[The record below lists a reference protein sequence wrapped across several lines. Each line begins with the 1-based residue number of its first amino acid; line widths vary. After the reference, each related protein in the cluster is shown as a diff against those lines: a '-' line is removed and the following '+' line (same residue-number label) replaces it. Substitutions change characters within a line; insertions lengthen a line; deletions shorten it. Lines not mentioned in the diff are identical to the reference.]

1 MLISSV
7 VGSVGVSLSSFVS
20 SRRTIRINYSP
31 NQWGEEEWKTP
42 FTENSI
48 NGWTDYG
55 SQGGK
60 LPKWTL
66 KLLRFHGHISDILWS
81 HETHGIGVIPIES
94 DPCYLRSTYTVLLTQ
109 HCGGN
114 CAAQT
119 HKPIP
124 AFIDDAG
131 RGVMTK
137 ADNRLEPPQFNSLFW
152 HLGVLK
158 KSTNLAK
165 LHYVLQLILHA
176 AKNELQ

>member
-81 HETHGIGVIPIES
+81 HETHHGIGVSPSKVILVICVVRIRYYS
-94 DPCYLRSTYTVLLTQ
+94 HNTVAET
-109 HCGGN
+109 
-114 CAAQT
+114 AQP
-119 HKPIP
+119 KPINP
-124 AFIDDAG
+124 FQLSL
-131 RGVMTK
+131 MTQGEGLWL
-137 ADNRLEPPQFNSLFW
+137 RPTIGWIRPNSNPYFDMRESSSRAQIWLN
-152 HLGVLK
+152 
-158 KSTNLAK
+158 SIMCCN
-165 LHYVLQLILHA
+165 
-176 AKNELQ
+176 